1 MHIRIHPQEGRVV
14 GNVTGKVF
22 VCQAEEFILG
32 AGNPRV
38 PKKGRSW
45 VLWFVGQAE
54 LRLTL
59 PWAPFH

>member
-1 MHIRIHPQEGRVV
+1 MRIGIHPREGRVV

-32 AGNPRV
+32 AGNLRV

-45 VLWFVGQAE
+45 VLSFVGQAE
-54 LRLTL
+54 LRLTS
-59 PWAPFH
+59 PWAPVH